1 MYIIPWITIN
11 AAFYMGKTR
20 AEPQYSINVDIQHLY
35 FHKHKNDI
43 IIIIS
48 QTVNTYSLSTGRR
61 RHVTF
66 MAHNEPYKLTRR
78 TTLLVL
84 YIRMWIATCNAC
96 TLSLSVSGDAGR
108 AGNTVNNALSYRCV
122 YRSTAACFTGLI
134 NCLQKLHA
142 RSTSFK

>member
-66 MAHNEPYKLTRR
+66 MAHNE
-78 TTLLVL
+78 L
-84 YIRMWIATCNAC
+84 YN
-96 TLSLSVSGDAGR
+96 SLGEQH
-108 AGNTVNNALSYRCV
+108 Y
-122 YRSTAACFTGLI
+122 
-134 NCLQKLHA
+134 
-142 RSTSFK
+142 